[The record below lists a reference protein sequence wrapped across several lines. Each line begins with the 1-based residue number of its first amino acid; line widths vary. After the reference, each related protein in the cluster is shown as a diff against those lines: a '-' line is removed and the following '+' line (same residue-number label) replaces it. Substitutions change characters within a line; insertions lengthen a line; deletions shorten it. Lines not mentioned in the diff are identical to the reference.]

1 MTQWESCDCHVT
13 QWESYDCHVTQWES
27 CDSIYIVALS
37 SFKKPVPELWSPF
50 FLSDVVLY
58 GAEVD
63 EDRRRYR
70 YLSGANQEVKWLPLL
85 SAESNIKK
93 GAAKLVQLL
102 KELLS
107 LELPQ
112 CALLPLQE
120 FCQNEFGSD
129 FQPGRDFLKLS
140 HSSTPLLSL
149 VFADSELLTSLLRM
163 LNFLPSTDEKS
174 HSLPP
179 KGNSTL
185 SSELQNSFCRF
196 VDHLNNQC
204 EDHSRFFPPIL
215 QILTSKRGERPLS
228 KAFMSLFESLTSKF
242 EKENLEQL
250 QAFIRDGGAK
260 LIFDHFTNSC
270 KHSSPSLGN
279 VVAQSISKLGQKE
292 APKPFRENS
301 NLVNFLPSASIRLSP
316 SRTSVRDLQFSG
328 LHPSRASTFHHTFQA
343 DEEWLKMFLSL
354 PQPILLHA
362 VQLYQPMGLMQN
374 GPSAI
379 LIECASQSSLASPV
393 AVTPV
398 LQTSGLSCIKV
409 ELQRPI
415 VAQEV
420 VIHLRRPL
428 VMDGLSLSH
437 MHLLGVGYGGNN
449 SASLPGQEG
458 TYPR

>member
-1 MTQWESCDCHVT
+1 MHIHFKNH
-13 QWESYDCHVTQWES
+13 YDSTWYQ
-27 CDSIYIVALS
+27 
-37 SFKKPVPELWSPF
+37 PELWSPF
-50 FLSDVVLY
+50 FLSGTVLY
-58 GAEVD
+58 GAELD

-70 YLSGANQEVKWLPLL
+70 YLSGTSHEVKWVPLL

-93 GAAKLVQLL
+93 AAAKLVQLL
-102 KELLS
+102 RELLS
-107 LELPQ
+107 SELPE

-129 FQPGRDFLKLS
+129 FQSEQDFLKFS
-140 HSSTPLLSL
+140 RSSTPLLSL
-149 VFADSELLTSLLRM
+149 VLADSQLLTSLLRM
-163 LNFLPSTDEKS
+163 LNLIPSTDEKS
-174 HSLPP
+174 HPLPP
-179 KGNSTL
+179 KGNST
-185 SSELQNSFCRF
+185 SSSDLQNSFCGF
-196 VDHLNNQC
+196 VHHLNDQC
-204 EDHSRFFPPIL
+204 EDHSCFFAPIL
-215 QILTSKRGERPLS
+215 QILTSKHGERPLS
-228 KAFMSLFESLTSKF
+228 KAFMTLFKSLTSKLG
-242 EKENLEQL
+242 KENLEEL
-250 QAFIRDGGAK
+250 QAFIRDGGAR
-260 LIFDHFTNSC
+260 LVFEHFTNGC
-270 KHSSPSLGN
+270 QHSSPLSGD

-328 LHPSRASTFHHTFQA
+328 LSEHPSRSSTFHHTFHT

-362 VQLYQPMGLMQN
+362 IQLYQPMGLMQN

-379 LIECASQSSLASPV
+379 LIECASQSNLASPV
-393 AVTPV
+393 AVTPI

-409 ELQRPI
+409 ELQSPM

-437 MHLLGVGYGGNN
+437 MHLLGVGYGGSN
-449 SASLPGQEG
+449 SASLSGQEG